1 MKKQTK
7 SKRQPARPKV
17 KVRTNIT
24 NDQIDYKNIA
34 FLKSF
39 MGRRNQILP
48 KKYTKLSTKMQRM
61 LAKEVKK
68 ARQMGLLKY
77 TERH

>member
-1 MKKQTK
+1 MKTQTRTPK
-7 SKRQPARPKV
+7 SKETKNKYNRKGEI
-17 KVRTNIT
+17 N
-24 NDQIDYKNIA
+24 YKNIA
-34 FLKSF
+34 LLKTY

-48 KKYTKLSTKMQRM
+48 KKYTKLTTKTQRK
-61 LAKEVKK
+61 LALEIKK

>member
-7 SKRQPARPKV
+7 IKADKPANKYNRKG
-17 KVRTNIT
+17 K
-24 NDQIDYKNIA
+24 IDYKNVA
-34 FLKSF
+34 LLSTYV
-39 MGRRNQILP
+39 GRRNQILP
-48 KKYTKLSTKMQRM
+48 KKYTKLTTKMQRK
-61 LAKEVKK
+61 LSLEIKK

>member
-1 MKKQTK
+1 MKNQRK
-7 SKRQPARPKV
+7 PKAD
-17 KVRTNIT
+17 KPTNKY
-24 NDQIDYKNIA
+24 NRKGAIDYKNVA
-34 FLKSF
+34 LLKTY

-48 KKYTKLSTKMQRM
+48 KRYTKLTTKIQRK
-61 LAKEVKK
+61 LSLEIKK

>member
-7 SKRQPARPKV
+7 TTTKSKETKNKYNRKGE
-17 KVRTNIT
+17 
-24 NDQIDYKNIA
+24 IDYKNIA
-34 FLKSF
+34 LLKTY

-48 KKYTKLSTKMQRM
+48 KKYTKLTTKMQRK
-61 LAKEVKK
+61 LALEIKK

>member
-7 SKRQPARPKV
+7 TTTKLAETKNKYNRKGE
-17 KVRTNIT
+17 
-24 NDQIDYKNIA
+24 IDYKNIA
-34 FLKSF
+34 LLKTY

-48 KKYTKLSTKMQRM
+48 KKYTKLTTKMQRK
-61 LAKEVKK
+61 LALEIKK